1 MPCLPGLPEAMRP
14 VPVAQIQWL
23 LEEAG
28 PQFVGNDNVRKR
40 RLRPNRSFQH
50 RGFGCDSDLENAGA
64 SERLTCPAAARYP
77 SHAVADVVGN

>member
-1 MPCLPGLPEAMRP
+1 MPRLPGLPEAMRP

-64 SERLTCPAAARYP
+64 SERLLARPRPVTP